1 MNEVSPTALR
11 FTVSGLDIGR
21 RVLYGALLGNSGP
34 GGPGTRGGKGQDPG
48 HTHLLIAPTLNS
60 SRLTRGDCFLISC

>member
-1 MNEVSPTALR
+1 M
-11 FTVSGLDIGR
+11 GR
-21 RVLYGALLGNSGP
+21 RVLYGALLGKSGP
-34 GGPGTRGGKGQDPG
+34 GGLGTRGGKGQDPG

>member
-11 FTVSGLDIGR
+11 FTVSGLDMGCRI
-21 RVLYGALLGNSGP
+21 LYGALLGKSGP

-60 SRLTRGDCFLISC
+60 SRLTRGDCLLISC